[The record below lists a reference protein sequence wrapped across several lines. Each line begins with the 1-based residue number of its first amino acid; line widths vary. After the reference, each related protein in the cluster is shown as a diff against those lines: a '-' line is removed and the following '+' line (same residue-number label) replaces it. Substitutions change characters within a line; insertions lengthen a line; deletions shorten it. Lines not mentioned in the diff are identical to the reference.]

1 MLKDRKST
9 WVVGYSIG
17 IVLLVAVLPSIVIP
31 HPNWSDAHWWAYLLF
46 IVCAGITMIGCASS
60 MRQRVEL
67 TERIEKLEQTV
78 EALKQ
83 QAQSE
88 CVQKN
93 KVSEQIVF
101 SVN

>member
-1 MLKDRKST
+1 MLKDRRIT
-9 WVVGYSIG
+9 WVVEYAIG
-17 IVLLVAVLPSIVIP
+17 IVLLMSVLPSIVIP
-31 HPNWSDAHWWAYLLF
+31 HPAWTEAHWWAYLLF
-46 IVCAGITMIGCASS
+46 IVCAGITLIGCASS

-67 TERIEKLEQTV
+67 AQRIEKLEQTV
-78 EALKQ
+78 EFLMK

-93 KVSEQIVF
+93 KFSEQLVG

>member
-1 MLKDRKST
+1 MLKDRKLT
-9 WVVGYSIG
+9 WVVEYAIG
-17 IVLLVAVLPSIVIP
+17 IILLVAVLPSIVLP
-31 HPNWSDAHWWAYLLF
+31 HPNWSEAHWWAYLLF
-46 IVCAGITMIGCASS
+46 IVCSGITLIGCASS

-67 TERIEKLEQTV
+67 TQRIEKLEQTV
-78 EALKQ
+78 EVLKK

-93 KVSEQIVF
+93 KASEQFVG

>member
-1 MLKDRKST
+1 MLKDRNVT
-9 WVVGYSIG
+9 WVVEYALG
-17 IVLLVAVLPSIVIP
+17 IVLLVAVLPSIVLP
-31 HPNWSDAHWWAYLLF
+31 HPGWSEAHWWAYLLF
-46 IVCAGITMIGCASS
+46 IVCAGITLVGCGSS

-67 TERIEKLEQTV
+67 AQRIAKLEQTV
-78 EALKQ
+78 EALKK

-93 KVSEQIVF
+93 KASEQLVG